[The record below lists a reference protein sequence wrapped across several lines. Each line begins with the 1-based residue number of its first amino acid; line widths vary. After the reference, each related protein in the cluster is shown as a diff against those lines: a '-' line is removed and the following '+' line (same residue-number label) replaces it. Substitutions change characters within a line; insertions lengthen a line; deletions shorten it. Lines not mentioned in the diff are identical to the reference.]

1 MKPNELV
8 ASAIGRERKRAGLS
22 LSALAI
28 KADLAKSTLSQLE
41 AGKGNPSI
49 ETLWAIAC
57 ALEVPFSFLFEN
69 DTPQRRLIRV
79 KEGEKLVSEC
89 AEFSAVLLDKCPPR
103 RQRDLYR
110 VDLNAGSERTA
121 KPHSIGTIEH
131 AFVSSGTVL
140 IGPTGAKEELHSGD
154 YFCYRGDLPHAYQ
167 AISDTASIM
176 LIMETGH

>member
-8 ASAIGRERKRAGLS
+8 ASAIGRERERAGLS
-22 LSALAI
+22 LSALAN

-57 ALEVPFSFLFEN
+57 ALEVPFSFLFDN
-69 DTPQRRLIRV
+69 DTPQSRLIRA
-79 KEGEKLVSEC
+79 KEGEKRVSKC

-110 VDLNAGSERTA
+110 IDLSAGSERSA
-121 KPHSIGTIEH
+121 KPHPLGTVEH

-140 IGPTGAKEELHSGD
+140 IGPIGAQEELHGGD
-154 YFCYRGDLPHAYQ
+154 YFRYRGDLPHAYQ
-167 AISDTASIM
+167 AISETASIM
-176 LIMETGH
+176 LIMETGR

>member
-8 ASAIGRERKRAGLS
+8 ASAIGRERERAGLS
-22 LSALAI
+22 LSALAN
-28 KADLAKSTLSQLE
+28 KAELAKSTLSQLE

-57 ALEVPFSFLFEN
+57 ALEVPFSFLFDN
-69 DTPQRRLIRV
+69 DTPQSRLIRA
-79 KEGEKLVSEC
+79 KEGEKRVSKC

-110 VDLNAGSERTA
+110 IDLSAGSERSA
-121 KPHSIGTIEH
+121 KPHPLGTVEH

-140 IGPTGAKEELHSGD
+140 IGPIGTQEELHGGD
-154 YFCYRGDLPHAYQ
+154 YFRYRGDLPHAYQ
-167 AISDTASIM
+167 AISETASIM
-176 LIMETGH
+176 LIMETGR